1 MALLLDSNSR
11 FGGIPEVEIQRSRF
25 GRSSQHKTTF
35 NTGDLIPIFIDEV
48 LPGDTFTMDFSVAMR
63 MTTPIYPVMDNA
75 NLDVY
80 FFYVP
85 NRLLWEHWKEFMGEN
100 NETAWEQPTEYSIP
114 QITAPAS
121 TGWNSY
127 SLADYFGIPVGVST
141 FSVSALP
148 FRAYCL
154 IYNEWFRDQ
163 NVNDP
168 LMINLD
174 DATQTGVNVR
184 PVPSPV
190 TDTQLG
196 AYPVK
201 VAKYHDYFTSCLP
214 SPQKGPAVLMPLLGD
229 APVVPRDLKF
239 ALPIGDP
246 PDPLYMLSGNGRW
259 STENA
264 MLGVSAGSQSASGNA
279 STLTR
284 FTGIGTNT
292 ALGLSVP
299 ANLWADLSQAQSA
312 TVNQLRQAF
321 AVQRLLE
328 KDARGGSRYIESLKV
343 HFGVTAPD
351 ASLQRP
357 EYLGGQRIPV
367 SMDQVLQTSA
377 TDTTSPQGNTAAYS
391 LTNYAGSVFTKS
403 FVEHGYVIGLAC
415 VRTEHTYQ
423 QGLERFWSRKG
434 RFDFYWP
441 ALANIG
447 EQAVLNKE
455 IYLQGEAADDEAFG
469 YQEAWAEYRY
479 KPSRVSGD
487 FRSAAPNSLDVWHY
501 ADDYSALPT
510 LSPDWLNETS
520 ANVDR
525 TLAVQS
531 DISGAA
537 RQFLAD
543 FYFKLDCVRPMPLYS
558 VPGLIDHY

>member
-11 FGGIPEVEIQRSRF
+11 FGGVPEVEIQRSRF
-25 GRSSQHKTTF
+25 GRNSQHKTTF

-48 LPGDTFTMDFSVAMR
+48 LPGDTFSMDFSVAMR

-85 NRLLWEHWKEFMGEN
+85 NRLVWEHWKEFMGEN

-114 QITAPAS
+114 QITAPS
-121 TGWNSY
+121 KTGWNSY
-127 SLADYFGIPVGVST
+127 SLADYFGIPVGVSS

-163 NVNDP
+163 NVIDP

-174 DATQTGVNVR
+174 DATQVGVNVSSE
-184 PVPSPV
+184 PSPV

-229 APVVPRDLKF
+229 APVVPRDLKW
-239 ALPIGDP
+239 ALPIGDA
-246 PDPLYMLSGNGRW
+246 PDPVYMLSGTGQW
-259 STENA
+259 STENQL
-264 MLGVSAGSQSASGNA
+264 LGVSAGSPSASGNA
-279 STLTR
+279 SKLQR

-292 ALGLSVP
+292 SLGLSVP

-455 IYLQGEAADDEAFG
+455 IYLQGSVADDEAFG

-510 LSPDWLNETS
+510 LSPDWINETS
-520 ANVDR
+520 VNVDR

-531 DISGAA
+531 DTSGAA